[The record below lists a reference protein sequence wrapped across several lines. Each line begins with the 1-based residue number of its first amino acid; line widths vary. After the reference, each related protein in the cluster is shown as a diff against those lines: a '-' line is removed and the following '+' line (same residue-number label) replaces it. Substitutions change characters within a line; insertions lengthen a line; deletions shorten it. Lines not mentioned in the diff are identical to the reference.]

1 MNLLQERLKVHVIRD
16 APEWL
21 VIKLQH
27 DDNVSQFILA
37 LLKPLPVPRD
47 MRGESRSE
55 GGGYMQGARPST
67 DEQQLRTLA
76 SRHAVSLLQQTI
88 PARLDGSERDACD
101 YVSGKD
107 TDFQIFDLYFL
118 PVIDLGAC
126 CAACASESRCKGFF
140 FSADTGIA
148 MASRYAAACWLKT
161 TSDKHDI
168 SLSCSSCVFGT
179 LHAQAMNSR

>member
-1 MNLLQERLKVHVIRD
+1 MNLLQEKLKVQVIRD

-21 VIKLQH
+21 VIKVQH
-27 DDNVSQFILA
+27 DDNVSKFILA

-47 MRGESRSE
+47 IRGGSRSE
-55 GGGYMQGARPST
+55 GGGIEGAHPSA
-67 DEQQLRTLA
+67 DEQELRMLA

-107 TDFQIFDLYFL
+107 SDFKIFDLYFL
-118 PVIDLGAC
+118 PVIDLGGC

-140 FSADTGIA
+140 FSADVGIA
-148 MASRYAAACWLKT
+148 MASKYAAACWLKT
-161 TSDKHDI
+161 TSEKHDI
-168 SLSCSSCVFGT
+168 SFSCSSCVFGT